1 MRARSTA
8 AWMLIATGVAVLF
21 VWAPTDAVAQS
32 EPHAA
37 LIRLD
42 SAIHPVAGRFFA
54 RGLEKAVTGGAQ
66 FVVVELDTPGG
77 LISTTRDMVSTILQS
92 PIPVVVYVTPQGS
105 RAASAG
111 TFILAAAHVAAMS
124 PATNVGAASP
134 VGAGGAELDDTI
146 RSKATQDAAA
156 LLRSIAVQRGR
167 NADALERTVLEA
179 VSYTESEALE
189 LEIIDVVAQDLDD
202 LLARLDGMTVALD
215 GGQVTLASSGIEIDT
230 IEPNLVERFLN
241 VVADPQIAF
250 ILLTLGG
257 ILIMVEVLSPGLI
270 FPGSLGAILLA
281 LAFLGAGN
289 LPVNWVG
296 VGLILLGMG
305 LIYFELL
312 APGLGVFGLTGA
324 VSFVLGAFLMFADFS
339 PQGIPA
345 PTIRVSLW
353 AIGAVSAVMFAFV
366 GMMFMALRASKRTHY
381 LSTSRQLVGDTGVTT
396 TALEPRGTVQVAS
409 ELWTA
414 ESDDGDPIPPGEK
427 IVVAEIDGVTL
438 KVFRATEIREQG
450 E

>member
-156 LLRSIAVQRGR
+156 IAPEHRSAEGPQCRCAGEDCAGGGVVHGVRGAGAGDNR
-167 NADALERTVLEA
+167 CRRPGPGRSAGEA
-179 VSYTESEALE
+179 
-189 LEIIDVVAQDLDD
+189 
-202 LLARLDGMTVALD
+202 RRHD
-215 GGQVTLASSGIEIDT
+215 GGPGRGPGHSG
-230 IEPNLVERFLN
+230 
-241 VVADPQIAF
+241 
-250 ILLTLGG
+250 
-257 ILIMVEVLSPGLI
+257 
-270 FPGSLGAILLA
+270 
-281 LAFLGAGN
+281 
-289 LPVNWVG
+289 
-296 VGLILLGMG
+296 
-305 LIYFELL
+305 FEWHR
-312 APGLGVFGLTGA
+312 
-324 VSFVLGAFLMFADFS
+324 D
-339 PQGIPA
+339 
-345 PTIRVSLW
+345 RHH
-353 AIGAVSAVMFAFV
+353 
-366 GMMFMALRASKRTHY
+366 RTQ
-381 LSTSRQLVGDTGVTT
+381 SG
-396 TALEPRGTVQVAS
+396 
-409 ELWTA
+409 
-414 ESDDGDPIPPGEK
+414 
-427 IVVAEIDGVTL
+427 
-438 KVFRATEIREQG
+438 
-450 E
+450 